1 MSRLDEKAW
10 LNWERRLTDHS
21 EKPWYSVH
29 CVGGRPLSEDE
40 EEYGLELMASVA
52 GIPSVEFERDDFT
65 PINEK
70 MEDAVGT
77 DFLAGLSRAESLQ
90 LLQHV
95 VDIARY
101 GVGHVTLHPV
111 LIYAKP
117 DELRQAQI
125 LAAAYRVL
133 LRDEAPVL
141 ILQLNQRD
149 IRNSQRSTFEALS
162 LWL

>member
-40 EEYGLELMASVA
+40 EEYGLEVIASIA
-52 GIPSVEFERDDFT
+52 GIPRAEFERDDFT
-65 PINEK
+65 PLNEM

-77 DFLAGLSRAESLQ
+77 DFLTGLSRTECLQ

-95 VDIARY
+95 VDLARY
-101 GVGHVTLHPV
+101 GVGHMTLHPV
-111 LIYAKP
+111 LICAKP
-117 DELRQAQI
+117 EELRQAQI

-162 LWL
+162 LSL